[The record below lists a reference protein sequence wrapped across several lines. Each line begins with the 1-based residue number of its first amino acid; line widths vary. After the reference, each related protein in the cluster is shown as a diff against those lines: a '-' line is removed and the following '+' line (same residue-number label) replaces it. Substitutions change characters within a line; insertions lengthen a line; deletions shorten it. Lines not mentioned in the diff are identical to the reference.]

1 MNGIMQRK
9 NKIHQTLPEY
19 LHAASKNKTY
29 CQQWKYILE
38 PLSTLPE
45 IKQIAWKNLNQKKK
59 GEGIE

>member
-9 NKIHQTLPEY
+9 NKIHWTLPEY

-45 IKQIAWKNLNQKKK
+45 IKQIA
-59 GEGIE
+59 